1 MPRVYIETTI
11 PSFLTARPSQDVVIA
26 GKQITTRLWWERR
39 APKFELFVS
48 PFVLEEAALGDVE
61 AAQRR
66 LGALTPLRV
75 LGVDAEVRRI
85 ARRLVSAGAIPQRA
99 ATDASH
105 LAVATRHG
113 MDFLLTWN
121 CTHLANAQVLPRLQ
135 AVLRELGF
143 EPPVVCTPD
152 ELMEENDE

>member
-1 MPRVYIETTI
+1 MRRVYIETTI

-39 APKFELFVS
+39 APLFQLFVS
-48 PFVLEEAALGDVE
+48 PFVLEEAGLGDVE

-66 LGALTPLRV
+66 LGALAELGV
-75 LGVDAEVRRI
+75 LGIDAEVGRI
-85 ARRLVSAGAIPQRA
+85 ADGLVSSGAIPPRA

-113 MDFLLTWN
+113 MDFFLTWN
-121 CTHLANAQVLPRLQ
+121 CKHLANAQTLPRVQ
-135 AVLRELGF
+135 AILRELGF

-152 ELMEENDE
+152 ELMEDTDE